1 MRELSRRP
9 IVIGH
14 RGASG
19 YRPEHT
25 LESYRL
31 AIALGADY
39 IEPDLVATRDHGL
52 VARHENEIGSTTDV
66 ASHPEFAARRT
77 EKLVDGRRVAGFFT
91 EDFTLAELKTLR
103 ARERLPDVRP
113 HNCAFD
119 GAFEVPTL
127 EEILALAAREGRERG
142 RRIGVY
148 PETKHPSYFRA
159 LGLPLEPPLLAA
171 VHAAGYRDRHA
182 PLFIQSFELANLRE
196 LRAQCDL
203 PLTQLVDARGAPFD
217 APQRPYAEL
226 IAPAGLA
233 ELAQYVDAI
242 GVNKQ
247 CIVPWSEG
255 GESLSATRL
264 IDEAHALGLAVHAWT
279 FRAESCFL
287 PRELR
292 ARSGQPTE
300 HGDLACEL
308 ERYFSLGVDGV
319 FADHPDLAADVRARC

>member
-1 MRELSRRP
+1 MKELSRRP

-39 IEPDLVATRDHGL
+39 IEPDLVATRDHVL

-66 ASHPEFAARRT
+66 ADHLEFGDRRT

-119 GAFEVPTL
+119 GAFEVPTFD
-127 EEILALAAREGRERG
+127 EILALAAREGQERG

-171 VHAAGYRDRHA
+171 VEAAGYRDRRA
-182 PLFIQSFELANLRE
+182 LLFIQSFELANLRE
-196 LRAQCDL
+196 LRARCDL
-203 PLTQLVDARGAPFD
+203 PLVQLIDARGAPFD
-217 APQRPYAEL
+217 APERAYAEL

-233 ELAQYVDAI
+233 ELAQYADAI

-247 CIVPWSEG
+247 CVVPWGER

-264 IDEAHALGLAVHAWT
+264 VDEAHALGLAVHAWT

-287 PRELR
+287 PSELR
-292 ARSGQPTE
+292 ARSGDAAA
-300 HGDLACEL
+300 HGDLASEL
-308 ERYFSLGVDGV
+308 ERHFALGVDGV
-319 FADHPDLAADVRARC
+319 FADHPDIAVSVRENG